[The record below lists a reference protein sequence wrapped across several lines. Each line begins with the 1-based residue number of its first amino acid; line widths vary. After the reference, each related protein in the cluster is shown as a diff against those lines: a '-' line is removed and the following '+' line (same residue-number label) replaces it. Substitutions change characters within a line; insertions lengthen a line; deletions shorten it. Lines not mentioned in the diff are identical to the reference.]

1 MPRPLLIVAP
11 LLAILAVFT
20 LAEAAQAHG
29 RDPHAGVA
37 ARNGWRINLAEAKQ
51 EAAKS
56 GKPLM
61 IVLRCFD

>member
-1 MPRPLLIVAP
+1 MPRPVSITARLM
-11 LLAILAVFT
+11 AILAVFT
-20 LAEAAQAHG
+20 LAEVAQGHG

-37 ARNGWRINLAEAKQ
+37 ARNGWRTNLTEAKQ
-51 EAAKS
+51 EATKV